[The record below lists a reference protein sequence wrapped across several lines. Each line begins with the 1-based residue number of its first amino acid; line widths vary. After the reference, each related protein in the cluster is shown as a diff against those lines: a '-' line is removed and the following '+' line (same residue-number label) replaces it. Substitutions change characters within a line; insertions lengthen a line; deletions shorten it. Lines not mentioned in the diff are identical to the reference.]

1 MSLHALRF
9 DPSGR
14 TTHVQEG
21 ANLLRAALDAGM
33 PLASS
38 CDGTGVCRACRV
50 RVVAGEENLSPLSN
64 VEELARAS
72 GELGADER
80 YACQACVLGPVT
92 ITTSYW

>member
-1 MSLHALRF
+1 VSLHALRF

-14 TTHVQEG
+14 TTHVPDG
-21 ANLLRAALDAGM
+21 ANLLRTTLDARM

-50 RVVAGEENLSPLSN
+50 RVVAGKENLSPLSH
-64 VEELARAS
+64 VEQVARAS
-72 GELGADER
+72 GELDVDER

>member
-1 MSLHALRF
+1 MNLHSLRF

-14 TTHVQEG
+14 TTHVLDG
-21 ANLLRAALDAGM
+21 ANVLRATLDAGM

-38 CDGTGVCRACRV
+38 CDATGVCRACRV

-64 VEELARAS
+64 VERLAR
-72 GELGADER
+72 EIGALEPDER